1 MSWLNN
7 APISRKLL
15 VAFASI
21 VAIII
26 VVGSVTVFEIRD
38 VESEAERTVAV
49 AETNR
54 VLNDLSVA
62 VADQV
67 LSIRGLLLSG
77 DRDNIARYQEAGGRF
92 DRAMLQAVERL
103 TGTEGEGRLA
113 SLKGHVVAWRRD
125 VAERQI
131 ALMRK
136 PLTVDEARVIESNG
150 AGSDFLAATDA
161 EIQAL
166 LQQGAESLASSQSA
180 MASAFSVTFA
190 VSLIGALVST
200 GLAAAGW
207 LVLARSIVG
216 PVAGLTTVMGRLTEG
231 DLGADIPGAGRG
243 DELGRMARAVQV
255 FKDGIAENRRLTEE
269 QRRAADEKLARA
281 EEVARLIARFEAD
294 SADMLAKLA
303 EQAGRMRSTA
313 QQMSVVAEETER
325 QSTAVATAATEAGA
339 NVQNVAAATEELTA
353 SIQDISRQTQKAS
366 SDAAQAAQSTE
377 RASAVM
383 STLSA
388 SAVTIGEVV
397 KLITDIAEQTNL
409 LALNATIEAARAG
422 EAGKG
427 FAVVASE
434 VKALA
439 TQTAKATEDIRAQ
452 IGAIQ
457 GETDHAVR
465 EIAEVGRIIQGV
477 EEVSTAIAAAMEQ
490 QTAATQDI
498 SRNVSHAAHGT
509 DVVVT
514 NIQGVSDAAGESGRQ
529 AGEVLTVA
537 RDIAEESDRMRN
549 SVQSFLE
556 RIQSA

>member
-1 MSWLNN
+1 M
-7 APISRKLL
+7 
-15 VAFASI
+15 
-21 VAIII
+21 AIII

-166 LQQGAESLASSQSA
+166 LQQGAEPLASSQSA

-207 LVLARSIVG
+207 LVLARSIVV

-303 EQAGRMRSTA
+303 EHLKERLGKERYFAIRH
-313 QQMSVVAEETER
+313 SVH
-325 QSTAVATAATEAGA
+325 
-339 NVQNVAAATEELTA
+339 
-353 SIQDISRQTQKAS
+353 
-366 SDAAQAAQSTE
+366 
-377 RASAVM
+377 M
-383 STLSA
+383 
-388 SAVTIGEVV
+388 
-397 KLITDIAEQTNL
+397 KLIDALQLFEVFEATKNGYYIR
-409 LALNATIEAARAG
+409 LAR
-422 EAGKG
+422 
-427 FAVVASE
+427 
-434 VKALA
+434 
-439 TQTAKATEDIRAQ
+439 
-452 IGAIQ
+452 
-457 GETDHAVR
+457 
-465 EIAEVGRIIQGV
+465 
-477 EEVSTAIAAAMEQ
+477 
-490 QTAATQDI
+490 
-498 SRNVSHAAHGT
+498 
-509 DVVVT
+509 
-514 NIQGVSDAAGESGRQ
+514 
-529 AGEVLTVA
+529 
-537 RDIAEESDRMRN
+537 
-549 SVQSFLE
+549 
-556 RIQSA
+556 